1 MARTET
7 SRLRLAIL
15 GCGAAAERHSRVL
28 ARCAPAV
35 ERRYASRDPARAH
48 AFAARWG
55 GRGWFHSYDAAFAC
69 DDVDAVLIATP
80 PATHLTLALAALA
93 AGRHVIV
100 EKPAFTDSAAF
111 VAVAA
116 AAARARRQVLVAE
129 NYAYKP
135 IVPRLRALWEAGDL
149 GDVRWLLVNAVKRQV
164 ARGWR
169 ADRALTGGGGL
180 FEGGIHWLA
189 FVCSLG
195 PVEDVVALRAGGSRG
210 TEETCVIG
218 LRYLGGA
225 LATLAFS
232 WEVHSPLRGV
242 RVSRIYGTAGSAAFE
257 SNGTVLVSGGR
268 RRRVWVP
275 ARGDVLGFRAM
286 FRDFLDALATGRPPR
301 YTLAH
306 ARHHVA
312 LLERARAPDV
322 RQVASEAAASRAA
335 FVSR

>member
-1 MARTET
+1 MTRNDT

-15 GCGAAAERHSRVL
+15 GCGAAAARHSRML
-28 ARCAPAV
+28 ARCAPTV
-35 ERRYASRDPARAH
+35 DRWYASRDPARAH

-55 GRGWFHSYDAAFAC
+55 GCGWFQSYDAALAC

-80 PATHLTLALAALA
+80 PATHRPLALAALA
-93 AGRHVIV
+93 AGMHVIV

-111 VAVAA
+111 DAVAA
-116 AAARARRQVLVAE
+116 SAARARRQVLVAE

-135 IVPRLRALWEAGDL
+135 IIPRLRALWEAGDL

-164 ARGWR
+164 AQDWR

-180 FEGGIHWLA
+180 VEGGIHWLA

-195 PVEDVVALRAGGSRG
+195 PVEEVVALRAGGSRG
-210 TEETCVIG
+210 TEETWVMG

-232 WEVHSPLRGV
+232 WEVRSPLRGV
-242 RVSRIYGTAGSAAFE
+242 RISRIYGTAGSAAFE
-257 SNGTVLVSGGR
+257 SNGTFLVSGGR
-268 RRRVWVP
+268 RRRVWLPV
-275 ARGDVLGFRAM
+275 RGDVLGFRAM
-286 FRDFLDALATGRPPR
+286 FRDFFDALATGRPPR

-306 ARHHVA
+306 ARRDIA
-312 LLERARAPDV
+312 LLERVRAPAV
-322 RQVASEAAASRAA
+322 HQVASETGASRAA
-335 FVSR
+335 FTTR